1 MHSEESYQKE
11 QENFILTCLFLDKND
26 ISLYLYNYIEIWIS
40 YTESKR
46 GVHLGK
52 HSTSIV
58 KYCWRFTGAGE

>member
-40 YTESKR
+40 
-46 GVHLGK
+46 
-52 HSTSIV
+52 
-58 KYCWRFTGAGE
+58 